1 MPRFQGGACGVDIE
15 PGHGL
20 QPRGP
25 GARGPG
31 GGPHHRER
39 TSAMRRA
46 GRAATR
52 RAAVATR
59 RTGIRSGSW
68 CAAALAGS
76 APPSWPPRSS
86 PAAGRAIGPVRERG
100 RPGADGRRA
109 RAAQQRAHG
118 AGGRVGHRR
127 PLRGPRDGWPP
138 LDLPSGRRTAAGRRR
153 DGQRRRMVVGER
165 REGGARAADERGPR
179 GHGRRHERCG
189 LDGLLRPAVLGP
201 PEPRAPPGCRTL
213 GASEPSPR
221 PSSTRRSRG
230 ASSTASSRSG
240 RTSRSPASRST
251 AGTTGRS
258 GSATS
263 SRSGSRAARGTP
275 GRSRRSSGG
284 CRCWPRR
291 SRCRSRPRWPRARRT
306 PASRTRGRSTAGS
319 TATSRAMRRSPT
331 CRSSRATSPASCA
344 RSAAPTRR
352 TGPAPAQHNFHRGG
366 PLTTYAQ
373 ETHDAIAALGAE
385 IPRDAVERVWEDAM
399 RTTWDRDPVW
409 FHGDVAVNN
418 LLVRDGRLGAILDFG
433 SSGVGD
439 PACDVVIAWTFL
451 SGAAPRPVPRRPR
464 RGRRHVVAR
473 PRVGAVEGAHHA
485 RRLPRAGLAA
495 ARPCRGATSARCW
508 PTTTRTGDS
517 DESPARMRWRRRE
530 LNPRPQS
537 RQRWCLRA

>member
-1 MPRFQGGACGVDIE
+1 MVSGAGRTIGGELRPMPRAG
-15 PGHGL
+15 
-20 QPRGP
+20 
-25 GARGPG
+25 
-31 GGPHHRER
+31 ER
-39 TSAMRRA
+39 
-46 GRAATR
+46 R
-52 RAAVATR
+52 RAAAAIRDALAT
-59 RTGIRSGSW
+59 GVRSGSW
-68 CAAALAGS
+68 CAAALVDS

-86 PAAGRAIGPVRERG
+86 PAAGRAIERGPRHG

-118 AGGRVGHRR
+118 AGRRVGHRR
-127 PLRGPRDGWPP
+127 PLRGPRDGSPP

-179 GHGRRHERCG
+179 GHGRLHERCG
-189 LDGLLRPAVLGP
+189 LDGLLRPAVLEP

-213 GASEPSPR
+213 GASEPSPAR
-221 PSSTRRSRG
+221 RSTRRSPG

-284 CRCWPRR
+284 CRCSPRS
-291 SRCRSRPRWPRARRT
+291 SRCRSRPRWQRARRT

-319 TATSRAMRRSPT
+319 TATSRATRRSPT
-331 CRSSRATSPASCA
+331 CRGSRATSPASCA

-352 TGPAPAQHNFHRGG
+352 AGPRPGEHNFHRGG

-451 SGAAPRPVPRRPR
+451 SGAARDRVPRRPR
-464 RGRRHVVAR
+464 RRRRARGRAAAGGRCGRRSSRSSATSS
-473 PRVGAVEGAHHA
+473 GA
-485 RRLPRAGLAA
+485 RR

-517 DESPARMRWRRRE
+517 VNHRSRMRWRRRE
-530 LNPRPQS
+530 LNPRPRS
-537 RQRWCLRA
+537 CQRWRLRA